1 MMQPNTCYT
10 PLLRLGI
17 EELPEAT
24 IHTDGACLNNPGGPG
39 GIGAIIQQNEKTIEI
54 SKGYPAANEG
64 EPRVTNNRMEMLAC
78 IEALR
83 TLEESSSVTLY
94 SDSQI
99 VVNCAMGAWKRKAN
113 LDLWAEF
120 DSLLERHSVTFQ
132 WVKGHAD
139 NRLNNRCDELAGEAA
154 RACDCSTL

>member
-1 MMQPNTCYT
+1 
-10 PLLRLGI
+10 
-17 EELPEAT
+17 
-24 IHTDGACLNNPGGPG
+24 
-39 GIGAIIQQNEKTIEI
+39 
-54 SKGYPAANEG
+54 
-64 EPRVTNNRMEMLAC
+64 MEMLAC
-78 IEALR
+78 IEALK
-83 TLEESSSVTLY
+83 TLEEPSNVLLC
-94 SDSQI
+94 SDSQLVI
-99 VVNCAMGAWKRKAN
+99 KCAMGAWKRKAN